1 MNIVFVTS
9 EVAPLAKT
17 GGLADVC
24 GALPAELARQGHRVS
39 VVMPAYRGCFH
50 QGLAIQDT
58 GHRLELPIG
67 QRLVSAQLLETT
79 LPESDVPV
87 YLVQQA
93 AFFDRPGLY
102 GEGGRDYPDN
112 CERFVL
118 LARAALELPRFFD
131 MAVDVF
137 HSHDWQAG
145 LVPALLNIEYRH
157 ARGYSGIASVFTI
170 HNLAYQGCFP
180 SWDMAVTGLDWRY
193 FNYRQLEFYG
203 QLSLLKA
210 GLVFADALTTV
221 SPTYAREIQTPEQGY
236 GLDGVLRERGD
247 SLTGIVNGVDGRVW
261 DPATDQHLPAC
272 YDVTTWQEGK
282 ADCKAALQAEMGLA
296 VDPFVPLIGLVG
308 RLADQKGWDL
318 VAQVM
323 RRWLPHEYA
332 QWVVLGTGQPEYHS
346 LLGDLAAQFPGK
358 LSVRL
363 GFHEG
368 LAHRIEAASDLFAMP
383 SRYEPCGLNQLYSL
397 KYGAV
402 PVVRNTGGL
411 ADTVTDASAAHLSA
425 GVATGFHFDHYDA
438 DALDAT
444 LRRAVHCYRFQRGD
458 WEKLVATGMSQD
470 WSWGQSARQYVA
482 MYEQAVER
490 KRNAASQAS

>member
-1 MNIVFVTS
+1 VTS
-9 EVAPLAKT
+9 EAAPLAKT

-24 GALPAELARQGHRVS
+24 GSLPVELARQGHRVA
-39 VVMPAYRGCFH
+39 VVMPAYRDCF
-50 QGLAIQDT
+50 QRGLVIRDT
-58 GHRLELPIG
+58 GHRLELPVG
-67 QRLVSAQLLETT
+67 QRLVAAQLLETA
-79 LPESDVPV
+79 LPDSDVPV
-87 YLVQQA
+87 YLVQQPHY
-93 AFFDRPGLY
+93 FDRPGLY
-102 GEGGRDYPDN
+102 GEGGRDYQDN

-118 LARAALELPRFFD
+118 LARAALEMPRFIE
-131 MAVDVF
+131 MPVDVF

-157 ARGYSGIASVFTI
+157 ARGYSGIESVFTI
-170 HNLAYQGCFP
+170 HNLAYQGVF
-180 SWDMAVTGLDWRY
+180 SSAEFASLGLDWRY
-193 FNYRQLEFYG
+193 FNFRQLEFYG

-221 SPTYAREIQTPEQGY
+221 SPNYAREIQTPEQGY
-236 GLDGVLRERGD
+236 GLDGVLRERAEC
-247 SLTGIVNGVDGRVW
+247 LTGIVNGVDGRVW
-261 DPATDQHLPAC
+261 DPATDPHLPAR
-272 YDVTTWQEGK
+272 YDVQSWPAGK
-282 ADCKAALQAEMGLA
+282 AECKAALQAEMGLA
-296 VDPFVPLIGLVG
+296 IDPFVPLIGLVG

-318 VAQVM
+318 VAQAM

-332 QWVVLGTGQPEYHS
+332 QWVVLGTGQPEYHT
-346 LLGDLAAQFPGK
+346 LLGDLASHFPGK
-358 LSVRL
+358 LSVL
-363 GFHEG
+363 LAFHEG

-411 ADTVTDASAAHLSA
+411 ADTVTDATPANLASGS
-425 GVATGFHFDHYDA
+425 ATGFHFDAYDA

-458 WEKLVATGMSQD
+458 WERLVAAGMAQD
-470 WSWGQSARQYVA
+470 WSWSHSARQYVA

-490 KRNAASQAS
+490 KRHATTSAS